1 MIGFH
6 CKNCGQKIKAPDKF
20 SGRQVKCPKCS
31 SILSVP
37 ATEAADP
44 PTSQGDS
51 GDLEIGSRHSD
62 LDRSVFDTR
71 QRQETSPQA
80 NSQDGVFEK
89 TFEGLEAPQRQ
100 SGTEEGEQI
109 GLRRLPWFIDI
120 FLYPASFSGLINL
133 AIFVGVPLLID
144 FLWTILLIQLACLF
158 RLVSLVIEIAVVLYM
173 YWYFAE
179 CIRDSADGGLRAPNV
194 IGEFPGLSDMFWQ
207 MVNVMGCFVVFSGPF
222 VLYMLFAKRVDV
234 IFWLLLIFAVFFY
247 PMALLAVIRFDSAS
261 ALKPRLLIRSITKT
275 FSQYCGLVALFVVG
289 ISVMFLLWQKVQQSR
304 PLAFIHYCLSVYLL
318 LVAAHLL
325 GRFYWRCEEELDWQT

>member
-6 CKNCGQKIKAPDKF
+6 CKNCGRKIRAPDKF

-37 ATEAADP
+37 AAEAAGP

-62 LDRSVFDTR
+62 LDHSVFDTR
-71 QRQETSPQA
+71 QRRETSPQA
-80 NSQDGVFEK
+80 DSQDGVLEK
-89 TFEGLEAPQRQ
+89 TFERVEAPERQ
-100 SGTEEGEQI
+100 SGIQEGEQI

-120 FLYPASFSGLINL
+120 LLYPASFSGLMNL

-144 FLWTILLIQLACLF
+144 VLGTFLPVQLHILF
-158 RLVSLVIEIAVVLYM
+158 GLVSPVVQIAVVLYM
-173 YWYFAE
+173 YWYIAE
-179 CIRDSADGGLRAPNV
+179 CIRDTADGGLRAPN
-194 IGEFPGLSDMFWQ
+194 IIREFPELSDMFWQ
-207 MVNVMGCFVVFSGPF
+207 TVNVMGCFVVFSGPF
-222 VLYMLFAKRVDV
+222 VLYMFFVKRADA
-234 IFWLLLIFAVFFY
+234 FLWLLLIFAAFFY
-247 PMALLAVIRFDSAS
+247 PMALLAVVRFDSAS
-261 ALKPRLLIRSITKT
+261 ALKPGLLIRSITKT

-289 ISVMFLLWQKVQQSR
+289 ICAMFLLWQKAQQSR

-325 GRFYWRCEEELDWQT
+325 GRFYWRHEEELDWQT

>member
-6 CKNCGQKIKAPDKF
+6 CKNCGQKIRAPGKF

-37 ATEAADP
+37 AAEAAGP
-44 PTSQGDS
+44 LTRQGRS

-62 LDRSVFDTR
+62 LDHSVFDTR
-71 QRQETSPQA
+71 QRQET
-80 NSQDGVFEK
+80 NNQDGALEK
-89 TFEGLEAPQRQ
+89 TFEGLEAAERE
-100 SGTEEGEQI
+100 SAMEEGEQI
-109 GLRRLPWFIDI
+109 GLRRLPWFIDM

-133 AIFVGVPLLID
+133 AIFIGVPLLID
-144 FLWTILLIQLACLF
+144 FLRTILLVQLACLF
-158 RLVSLVIEIAVVLYM
+158 TLVSLVIEIAVVLYM

-179 CIRDSADGGLRAPNV
+179 CIRDSADGGLRAPEV
-194 IGEFPGLSDMFWQ
+194 IGELPGLSDMFWQ
-207 MVNVMGCFVVFSGPF
+207 MVNVVGCFVVFSGPF
-222 VLYMLFAKRVDV
+222 VLYMFFAKRADV
-234 IFWLLLIFAVFFY
+234 ILWLLLIFAVFFY
-247 PMALLAVIRFDSAS
+247 PMALLAVVRFDSAS
-261 ALKPRLLIRSITKT
+261 ALKPGLLIRSITKT

-289 ISVMFLLWQKVQQSR
+289 ICAMFLLWQKVQQSR

-325 GRFYWRCEEELDWQT
+325 GRFYWRYEEELDWET

>member
-1 MIGFH
+1 MIVFH
-6 CKNCGQKIKAPDKF
+6 CKNCGRKIRAPDKF
-20 SGRQVKCPKCS
+20 SARRVKCPKCS

-37 ATEAADP
+37 ATDPAAP
-44 PTSQGDS
+44 PAGQRGSGDS
-51 GDLEIGSRHSD
+51 EIGPRHSD
-62 LDRSVFDTR
+62 LDHSVFDTQ

-80 NSQDGVFEK
+80 YSQDGVFEK
-89 TFEGLEAPQRQ
+89 AFEGLEAPQRQ
-100 SGTEEGEQI
+100 SAIQEGEHI

-144 FLWTILLIQLACLF
+144 FLWTILLVQLACLF
-158 RLVSLVIEIAVVLYM
+158 TLVSLVIEVAVVLYM

-179 CIRDSADGGLRAPNV
+179 CIRDSADGGLRAPDV
-194 IGEFPGLSDMFWQ
+194 LGEFPGLSDMFWQ

-234 IFWLLLIFAVFFY
+234 IFWLLLIFAAFFY

-261 ALKPRLLIRSITKT
+261 AFNPRLLIRSIKKT
-275 FSQYCGLVALFVVG
+275 FAPYCGLVALFAAA
-289 ISVMFLLWQKVQQSR
+289 ISVMFLLWQKVQQSNL
-304 PLAFIHYCLSVYLL
+304 LAFIHYCLSVYLL

-325 GRFYWRCEEELDWQT
+325 GRFYWRYEEELDWQT